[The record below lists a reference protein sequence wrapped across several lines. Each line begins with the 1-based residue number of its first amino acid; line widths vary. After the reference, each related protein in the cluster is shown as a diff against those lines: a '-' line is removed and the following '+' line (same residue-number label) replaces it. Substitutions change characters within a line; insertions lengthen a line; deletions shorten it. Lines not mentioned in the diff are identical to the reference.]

1 MVIKMQYP
9 LFFDEVDSILLYDPL
24 SDFLGA
30 FEEGKVEISY
40 LDCVKQAGHSCPTVS
55 GAYLMTIV
63 GLNMLYGSELPQRG
77 NIHVSIKGKNTE
89 GTTGVIGNIISFI
102 VGAGGKEGFKGIQ
115 GKFSRNDLM
124 AYDQKMEGEV
134 TLRRTDKNIS
144 VSLSYDPS
152 IIPGDQSIKPLM
164 GKILQEKASNQEKKL
179 FKELWQERVKDIL
192 LTKELRNK
200 MIQVV

>member
-1 MVIKMQYP
+1 MVMNMQTP

-30 FEEGKVEISY
+30 FKEGQVEISY
-40 LDCVKQAGHSCPTVS
+40 LDCVKQAGHSCPTVA

-63 GLNMLYGSELPQRG
+63 GLKMLYGSELPQRG

-102 VGAGGKEGFKGIQ
+102 VGASGEEGFKGIQ
-115 GKFSRNDLM
+115 GKFSRNNLIT
-124 AYDQKMEGEV
+124 YDQKMSGEI
-134 TLRRTDKNIS
+134 TLRRTDNKRS

-152 IIPGDQSIKPLM
+152 VIPGDQRLKPLM
-164 GKILQEKASNQEKKL
+164 GKVLQGKASAHERDL
-179 FKELWQERVKDIL
+179 FKVLWQKRVKDIL
-192 LTKELRNK
+192 LTKALRNK
-200 MIQVV
+200 MIRGY